1 MNPVDA
7 KGKTTIWETEN
18 LRGTLFIKK
27 NDGPSIYYRFFEMS
41 AAEATGP
48 DAQRKILDAAGVSPQ
63 ANIRCVRRFVTH
75 SILLARVMAQE
86 HFVFRW
92 QDIAEIQCEI
102 GLSPSSARAQELNS
116 TCEDDLQGMLK
127 ALQQD
132 RNDALFLGSRIH
144 SPTRIIEAA
153 GRVTELHRLRL
164 ESCDDPTFPAIGRL
178 RQLRGLE
185 LENPKKFHVER
196 IKYNGEQIKQVVE
209 DEKQNVIIF
218 DAAAAEE
225 LRKLEHLE
233 VLSLR
238 NGITITDDAFQEIGR
253 LKNLKALRLNL
264 SNHEFADKNACIA
277 ALSFLKK
284 LDRLEYAEIVNPFAR
299 SRARLT
305 LRDLELPP
313 SLRYLE
319 INGHVCRLPGRK
331 K

>member
-1 MNPVDA
+1 ME
-7 KGKTTIWETEN
+7 WQTEK
-18 LRGTLFIKK
+18 LRGWVDFRKL
-27 NDGPSIYYRFFEMS
+27 NGESICNLKEFEIPAS
-41 AAEATGP
+41 EAVGKY
-48 DAQRKILDAAGVSPQ
+48 AKYNILDAAGVSPQ

-116 TCEDDLQGMLK
+116 TCENDLRGTLK

-164 ESCDDPTFPAIGRL
+164 ESCDDSIFPAIGRL

-185 LENPKKFHVER
+185 LENPTKFHVER
-196 IKYNGEQIKQVVE
+196 IKNNGEQIKQVIE

-218 DAAAAEE
+218 DAAAAGE

-238 NGITITDDAFQEIGR
+238 NGITITDDAFQEIGT
-253 LKNLKALRLNL
+253 LKNLKALYLNL
-264 SNHEFADKNACIA
+264 SNHEFADKSACIA
-277 ALSFLKK
+277 TLSFLKK
-284 LDRLEYAEIVNPFAR
+284 LDKLKVLNITTRHPFSRDRLRVRN
-299 SRARLT
+299 
-305 LRDLELPP
+305 LELPP

-319 INGHVCRLPGRK
+319 INRHVCRLPGRPGK
-331 K
+331 RAGTIRT

>member
-1 MNPVDA
+1 M
-7 KGKTTIWETEN
+7 
-18 LRGTLFIKK
+18 FIKK